1 MCYLFYR
8 WPIEYTNRKLSKML
22 SSVSENDENNFQI
35 IDENFIFVD
44 SMNNLVFIIIN
55 FCE

>member
-22 SSVSENDENNFQI
+22 SSVSENDENI